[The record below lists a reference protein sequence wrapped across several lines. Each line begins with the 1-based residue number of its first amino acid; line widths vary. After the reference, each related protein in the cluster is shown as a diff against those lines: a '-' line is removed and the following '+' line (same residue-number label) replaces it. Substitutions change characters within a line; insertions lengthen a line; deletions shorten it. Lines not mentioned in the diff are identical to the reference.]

1 MAIIKNED
9 VICWRNDSGSRPGF
23 SKVGSIA
30 CNDCADTDQ
39 DTPLTS
45 NDIDEEDIVICDI
58 CKRRMQ

>member
-9 VICWRNDSGSRPGF
+9 VICWLIDSGSR
-23 SKVGSIA
+23 IA
-30 CNDCADTDQ
+30 CNDCADVVLGTDQ